1 MGGARRQA
9 LRPAV
14 VVELG
19 TGSGT
24 ISAFLASLHP
34 GPIFIATDRNPRAAA
49 AAQRTFAANRAPVD
63 VVVADLFDGRPP
75 LPPDAHL
82 ALPRT
87 NRARISLSPPSS
99 LSSPSLL
106 VLSGHAPSY

>member
-75 LPPDAHL
+75 LPPPD
-82 ALPRT
+82 RK
-87 NRARISLSPPSS
+87 R
-99 LSSPSLL
+99 
-106 VLSGHAPSY
+106 VV

>member
-75 LPPDAHL
+75 LPPRT
-82 ALPRT
+82 PRT
-87 NRARISLSPPSS
+87 NGTRLVPPPVLTGHVSS
-99 LSSPSLL
+99 LP
-106 VLSGHAPSY
+106 PY